1 MRSKIK
7 RKVFLLYGSDFSHHP
22 LHQYFPCR
30 QSYDFTN
37 WSKGLTNI
45 FSEVV
50 SFNFVEAFVLHG
62 TGAANGKI
70 LEIAATENP
79 DYVVWPSMTF
89 EILESTLGALQE
101 TSKVVGFF
109 FDDLARFESYSKYY
123 IPYVDYIITCDS
135 RQSVEKYN
143 EAGIDAQFMINSASR
158 SFFENLDID
167 EYRTDI
173 VFIGNR
179 IADREIFIHEL
190 KRSGFDVAF
199 YGAGWPN
206 GRISSLKMVELI
218 NTAKINLNFVKTYDL
233 SGSFQFKGRIFE
245 VCMCGGFLLTEYI
258 PGIEDYLKIG
268 EEIECFKTKE
278 EMVEKVKYY
287 LEHEKEREQI
297 AAAGYEKVKKLY
309 SLESFFG
316 NIFTNIENGVI
327 KKNSLKDKKLI
338 KNNNTINMNKADWYI
353 RSAYGRLMTGR
364 ADRCQEE
371 LEIAKKYNPSDKR
384 ILAIERKIN
393 TCKEKVKRIVNKN
406 RDRLS
411 KRIVNKL
418 KRILYPYYK
427 KCFKK

>member
-1 MRSKIK
+1 MNNKIN
-7 RKVFLLYGSDFSHHP
+7 RKALLLYGTDFSRHP
-22 LHQYFPCR
+22 LHQYFD
-30 QSYDFTN
+30 SKHNYDYTN
-37 WSKGLTNI
+37 WQRAFSNI

-50 SFNFVEAFVLHG
+50 SYNFVEDFILQG
-62 TGAANGKI
+62 TGAANRKI
-70 LEIAATENP
+70 MEITAEENP
-79 DYVVWPSMTF
+79 DYVLWPSMTF
-89 EILESTLGALQE
+89 EIMESTLASLRE
-101 TSKVVGFF
+101 TSNVVAFF
-109 FDDLARFESYSKYY
+109 FDDLARFDCYSKYY
-123 IPYVDYIITCDS
+123 IPYIDYIVTCDS

-143 EAGIDAQFMINSASR
+143 EVGINAQFMINGPSR
-158 SFFENLDID
+158 SFFENLDVD

-173 VFIGNR
+173 VFIGNK

-190 KRSGFDVAF
+190 QRLGFDVAF
-199 YGAGWPN
+199 YGDGWPN
-206 GRISSLKMVELI
+206 GQIPSPKMIELI
-218 NTAKINLNFVKTYDL
+218 NTSKINLNFTKTYDL

-245 VCMCGGFLLTEYI
+245 VCMCGSFLLTEYI
-258 PGIEDYLKIG
+258 PGIEDYFKIG

-287 LEHEKEREQI
+287 LEHEKEREKI
-297 AAAGYEKVKKLY
+297 AAAGYEKTRKLY
-309 SLESFFG
+309 SLERFFG
-316 NIFTNIENGVI
+316 DIITNIENGVI

-353 RSAYGRLMTGR
+353 RSAYGRLMIGKV
-364 ADRCQEE
+364 DQCKEE

-393 TCKEKVKRIVNKN
+393 TCREKVKRIVNKS
-406 RDRLS
+406 RDKLL